1 MITPAYS
8 PTATERVLPRMAL
21 DFTTGVLDS
30 RVTVTR
36 ALNTATRVNSSGL
49 IEIVNADL
57 PRFDYDPVT
66 LLPKGLLIEE
76 TRANLLVRS
85 AEFDN
90 ASWIKDATTVTAN
103 ATTAPDGTSAADKVI
118 ATATTAFHAI
128 RQSRTNTVAAYTYS
142 VYAKAS
148 EYSKLQFADGGSG
161 AWSATFD
168 LATGATIATGGA
180 SVLSSAIQAAGNGWY
195 RCSVTFTGAAAFTTH
210 SIIGYPNTG
219 ATLNNFGASYT
230 GDGTSGVFMWGAQ
243 LELGAFATSYI
254 PTTTT
259 SLTRNADV
267 VEMTSTNFSSW
278 FNASEGTFALSGS
291 IFVNQGATTVNFL
304 QVSNGLAN
312 SVSMV
317 LGMFDLTGPLWQVQ
331 NTTTSAS
338 LDLGTLTLNTVFNM
352 AGTYKVDSFAGALNG
367 GTVQTDS
374 TGTIPTVSLM
384 GIGNRLSGPYMNGHV
399 RKIQYWP
406 QRLLNAEVQA
416 FSK

>member
-1 MITPAYS
+1 MITPAFGL
-8 PTATERVLPRMAL
+8 TATERVLPKLAL
-21 DFTTGVLDS
+21 DFTTASLDS

-36 ALNTATRVNSSGL
+36 TTNATNPATYINSSGV
-49 IEIVNADL
+49 ITSATNNQ

-66 LLPKGLLIEE
+66 LLCKGLLIEE
-76 TRANLLVRS
+76 SRANSLLNTDLLSTQIV
-85 AEFDN
+85 
-90 ASWIKDATTVTAN
+90 TVTA
-103 ATTAPDGTSAADKVI
+103 AARTLSFYGTGSVTLSGAHTAVVSGTGAYPTRTTYSFTPSAGAL
-118 ATATTAFHAI
+118 TL
-128 RQSRTNTVAAYTYS
+128 TVAGT
-142 VYAKAS
+142 V
-148 EYSKLQFADGGSG
+148 QF
-161 AWSATFD
+161 
-168 LATGATIATGGA
+168 
-180 SVLSSAIQAAGNGWY
+180 
-195 RCSVTFTGAAAFTTH
+195 
-210 SIIGYPNTG
+210 
-219 ATLNNFGASYT
+219 
-230 GDGTSGVFMWGAQ
+230 AQ

-259 SLTRNADV
+259 SLTRNADAV
-267 VEMTSTNFSSW
+267 SMTGTNFSSW

-304 QVSNGLAN
+304 QVSNGVSN
-312 SVSMV
+312 SVAMV
-317 LGMFDLTGPLWQVQ
+317 LGMFDLTGPLWQVL